1 MPLTDSHE
9 NSCLMTVAY
18 SILRIQQAMSFFV
31 HSLKAQEGL
40 YVHHSAARPK
50 VYMVSAYP
58 QVSTTEL
65 GLC

>member
-1 MPLTDSHE
+1 
-9 NSCLMTVAY
+9 MTVAY